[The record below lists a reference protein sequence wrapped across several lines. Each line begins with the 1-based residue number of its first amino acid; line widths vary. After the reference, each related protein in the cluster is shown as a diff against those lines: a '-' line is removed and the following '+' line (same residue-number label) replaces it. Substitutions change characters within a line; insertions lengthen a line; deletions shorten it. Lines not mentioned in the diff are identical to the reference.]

1 MGRAAGAQ
9 RLRRADGAGREARGG
24 GPTRQL
30 ALDMLHSHSEV
41 IQLNP
46 LVTGVK
52 AINAP
57 RDAARDEF
65 FSQWYE
71 ISEIITWGPGLKKRI
86 NFTSGTLIY
95 TSFFPTVG
103 LRSAKIKKC
112 SNG

>member
-1 MGRAAGAQ
+1 MGKRHVYTKVTP
-9 RLRRADGAGREARGG
+9 L
-24 GPTRQL
+24 PSNIPRQL

-86 NFTSGTLIY
+86 NFKGV
-95 TSFFPTVG
+95 F
-103 LRSAKIKKC
+103 
-112 SNG
+112 